1 MTQSVYTQQ
10 TASSFNYNTSTIVT
24 EVPFKD
30 EQALAQAEL
39 NNYIDTQAEVVAPT
53 QDPPNIS

>member
-10 TASSFNYNTSTIVT
+10 TASSFNLNTPITVAD
-24 EVPFKD
+24 VPFKD

-39 NNYIDTQAEVVAPT
+39 DKGATRFCEVGRKRC
-53 QDPPNIS
+53 DH